1 VSFMGGILPLAG
13 KQILITRGQ
22 NQAADF
28 AAKIKSLG
36 GIPHIV
42 PLIAFQHVHDSRE
55 EEFLRKLET
64 FDWVIFTSK
73 NGVDF
78 FFQILS
84 ERDVNP
90 QKRIAAKFA
99 VVGAKTEQAL
109 KKHGF
114 QADFIPDQYTAD
126 EFVRCIQNGRFRA
139 ERALIPKGN
148 LSKESIARALRSSGA
163 SAEEWVVYATIFPK
177 ESEEKLVSLLNQ
189 DILDVACFTSPSTV
203 RHFMK
208 VVDKHQL
215 KQHLSRLI
223 FASIGPVTCKELKK
237 YCLPVHIS
245 PKEYTIDALIE
256 EICVFYQK
264 EEI

>member
-1 VSFMGGILPLAG
+1 F
-13 KQILITRGQ
+13 
-22 NQAADF
+22 
-28 AAKIKSLG
+28 
-36 GIPHIV
+36 
-42 PLIAFQHVHDSRE
+42 AFQHARDPRE
-55 EEFLRKLET
+55 EEFLRRLET

-78 FFQILS
+78 FFQTLA
-84 ERDVNP
+84 ERAVNP
-90 QKRIAAKFA
+90 QKKILAKFA

-139 ERALIPKGN
+139 ERALLPKGN
-148 LSKESIARALRSSGA
+148 LAKESIARALRAKGA
-163 SAEEWVVYATIFPK
+163 SAEEWVVYDTIFPK
-177 ESEEKLVSLLNQ
+177 ESEEKLVSLLNH

-215 KQHLSRLI
+215 KQHLSRLF
-223 FASIGPVTCKELKK
+223 FASIGPVTSKELKD
-237 YCLPVHIS
+237 YSLPVHIC
-245 PKEYTIDALIE
+245 PKEYTMDALIL
-256 EICVFYQK
+256 EICAFYKK
-264 EEI
+264 EET

>member
-1 VSFMGGILPLAG
+1 MGGSLPLAR

-22 NQAADF
+22 KQAAGF
-28 AAKIKSLG
+28 AAEIEQLG
-36 GIPHIV
+36 GTPHVV
-42 PLIAFQHVHDSRE
+42 PLIAFQPVHDQRE
-55 EEFLRKLET
+55 EEFLRRLEM

-90 QKRIAAKFA
+90 QKSLLAKFA

-109 KKHGF
+109 NKHGF
-114 QADFIPDQYTAD
+114 HADFVPDRYTAD

-148 LSKESIARALRSSGA
+148 LSKESIARALRSTGA
-163 SAEEWVVYATIFPK
+163 SAEEWIVYETIFPK
-177 ESEEKLVSLLNQ
+177 ESEEKLVSLLNH

-203 RHFMK
+203 RHFMR
-208 VVDKHQL
+208 VVEEHQL
-215 KQHLSRLI
+215 KRHLTRIL
-223 FASIGPVTCKELKK
+223 FASIGPVTSKELRQ
-237 YCLPVHIS
+237 YRLPVHIC
-245 PKEYTIDALIE
+245 PGEYTMDALLA
-256 EICVFYQK
+256 EICAFYQK
-264 EEI
+264 EET